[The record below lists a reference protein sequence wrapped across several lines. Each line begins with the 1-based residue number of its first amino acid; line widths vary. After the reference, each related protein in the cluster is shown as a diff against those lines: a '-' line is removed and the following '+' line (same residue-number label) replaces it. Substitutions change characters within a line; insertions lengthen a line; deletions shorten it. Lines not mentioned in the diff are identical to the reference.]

1 MFATFAKNIK
11 KLKRKFILNLAL
23 VIFLNLLIKPFWIFG
38 IDRTVQNVVG
48 AEQYGFYFSLFSFSM
63 LFNILLDLGITNFNN
78 KNIAQ
83 NSHLLS
89 KHLSNVVVIKFLLA
103 IVYTIVS
110 LIAAYFMGYHW
121 QQMNLLFVLIFNQ
134 FLISFV
140 LYLRSNLSGLQLF
153 KTDSFISVLDRLLM
167 ILICSVLLWGNITD
181 EPFKISWF
189 VYAQTAAY
197 LATMLVTFAAVLM
210 KAKFLKLHFDLK
222 FFIIFLKQSYPFAIL
237 ILLMSFYNRI
247 DSVLLERM
255 LPDGKEQAGIYAQ
268 AFRML
273 DAANMFAYL
282 FAALLLPMFARMIK
296 LKQDVSQLTKL
307 SYLLLIIPSI
317 ILSVSCFIF
326 RHEIMNT
333 MYDSHVEAS
342 ARIFAVLM
350 FGFVAIS
357 TTYIFGTLLTSN
369 GNLKYLNIMASVGMV
384 LNIILNLILIPRYQ
398 AYGSA
403 MASLITQAFTALT
416 QVLIAKKVFSFKT
429 DYSSIIRLGFFVTL
443 LFFIGIYVVP
453 YFNQQW
459 LISLVIFGT
468 IGISLSFAL
477 KLFNVREL
485 YNIVKNEE
493 N

>member
-1 MFATFAKNIK
+1 MV
-11 KLKRKFILNLAL
+11 L
-23 VIFLNLLIKPFWIFG
+23 FLNLLIKPFWIFG

-103 IVYTIVS
+103 IVYMFVS
-110 LIAAYFMGYHW
+110 LIAAFLMGYHW
-121 QQMNLLFVLIFNQ
+121 EQMNLLFVLIFNQ

-167 ILICSVLLWGNITD
+167 IIICSVLLWGNFTD
-181 EPFKISWF
+181 EPFQISWF

-197 LATMLVTFAAVLM
+197 LLTMLVTFGAVLM
-210 KAKFLKLHFDLK
+210 KASFLKLHFDVK
-222 FFIIFLKQSYPFAIL
+222 FFIVFLKQSYPFAIL

-247 DSVLLERM
+247 DSVLLERL

-307 SYLLLIIPSI
+307 SYLLLIVPAI
-317 ILSVSCFIF
+317 ILSLACLIF

-342 ARIFAVLM
+342 ARIFAILM
-350 FGFVAIS
+350 LGFISIS

-384 LNIILNLILIPRYQ
+384 LNIVLNLILIPKYQ

-403 MASLITQAFTALT
+403 MASLATQTFTALT
-416 QVLIAKKVFSFKT
+416 QVLIAKKVFNFKV
-429 DYSSIIRLGFFVTL
+429 DYSSIIRLGIFVVL
-443 LFFIGIYVVP
+443 LFATGYLIVP

-459 LISLVIFGT
+459 FVAMLIFGI
-468 IGISLSFAL
+468 IGIAIAFLL
-477 KLFNVREL
+477 KLFNIREL

-493 N
+493 KIVE